1 VSTLNEVFNFSHD
14 SDFSQYQKWFAL
26 ADRENN
32 DQSLKLTT
40 EEVKHLESW
49 DSIQNIYEHTLPEAI
64 SVLESYKATFKSEF
78 AKYTEAVKN
87 LENQNKLFEFYKAV
101 LDKLTKLY
109 LESLSQMLSEIYAK
123 VYDTNTK
130 QIQLSME
137 DFRGKKVI
145 RLNVINNVDGKVYVE
160 NFDNEGGAAHIM
172 LGAIVAIYFILTT
185 GLPRIMVFDESLSS
199 LFSSTLSRFLGVLKQ
214 FVTQLGFVFVIIAH
228 DAYRMRDFID
238 KVYIVDKGV
247 YKEVPSIGLEEFF
260 KSVEDLELSG
270 KEVVL

>member
-1 VSTLNEVFNFSHD
+1 MPTLNEVFNFSHD

-26 ADRENN
+26 ADREKN
-32 DQSLKLTT
+32 DLSLKLST
-40 EEVKHLESW
+40 EEVKHLEAW
-49 DSIQNIYEHTLPEAI
+49 VFVQNIYEHTLPDAV
-64 SVLESYKATFKSEF
+64 SVFESYKDAFRTEFK
-78 AKYTEAVKN
+78 KYEDAVKN

-199 LFSSTLSRFLGVLKQ
+199 LHSHSLSRFLGVLKQ
-214 FVTQLGFVFVIIAH
+214 FVDQLGFVFVVIAH
-228 DAYRMRDFID
+228 DAYRMNGFID
-238 KVYIVDKGV
+238 KVYTVDKGV
-247 YKEVPSIGLEEFF
+247 YKEVSSSGLEEFF
-260 KSVEDLELSG
+260 KSVEELEFSG
-270 KEVVL
+270 KEAS